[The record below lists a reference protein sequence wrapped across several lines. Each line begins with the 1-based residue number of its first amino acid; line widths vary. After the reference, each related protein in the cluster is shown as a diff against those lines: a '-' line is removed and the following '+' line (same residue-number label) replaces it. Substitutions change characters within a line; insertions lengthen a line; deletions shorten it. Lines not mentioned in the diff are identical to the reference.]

1 MVCCGINS
9 ICPIHAFLLSRSVQ
23 ATGKGS
29 CWAALP
35 GLISKG
41 YKLQYP
47 AQSELGTAFSIH
59 SSTFFLSPLVLFS
72 RHCFLW
78 WPPIFP
84 SIFHRSL
91 HFPVSLWLME
101 VVHRALSISFH
112 RNTSQGKQSHTA
124 CERTGIPTHTNT
136 NKRLVPG
143 RSNRGCC
150 TGLMGKQATVYGLDS
165 INLSLKP
172 GLCLWLFSTP
182 ETEAFR
188 EPPLT
193 ICYCA
198 KVE

>member
-1 MVCCGINS
+1 MVCHSINS
-9 ICPIHAFLLSRSVQ
+9 ICPIHAFLLSHSVQ
-23 ATGKGS
+23 ATGRGS
-29 CWAALP
+29 CWAVLP

-47 AQSELGTAFSIH
+47 AQSELEAGFSIH
-59 SSTFFLSPLVLFS
+59 SSTFLMSPLLLFS
-72 RHCFLW
+72 RHRFLW
-78 WPPIFP
+78 WPPISP
-84 SIFHRSL
+84 SIFHPSL
-91 HFPVSLWLME
+91 YLPVSWWLME
-101 VVHRALSISFH
+101 VVHRVLSISFH
-112 RNTSQGKQSHTA
+112 RNTSLGKQSCTSR
-124 CERTGIPTHTNT
+124 ERTRMPTHTST
-136 NKRLVPG
+136 NRRLVPG

-172 GLCLWLFSTP
+172 GLGLWLFSTP
-182 ETEAFR
+182 EREVFW